1 MAFLFLTVFRDEKI
15 SLFLG
20 ITEAKNNKYI
30 CLGKMKKKIKVHIA
44 DDHQILIDGI
54 CAVLSSEENIEVVG
68 YSLNGKDV
76 LDWFSVH
83 TADVLILDINMPII
97 DGIAVLKNFSKTS
110 IKHKIIVLS
119 SYDDI
124 KLIKEVLKI
133 GANGFLAKKCAGENI
148 VAAIN
153 AVYNGQQYFEK
164 SIQDKLLLSF
174 SDSSLNKETPLSP
187 DGAFFS
193 LLTDREIEILKLI
206 AKQYTTSEISNE
218 LHISINTVETHRK
231 NIISKLNVK
240 NVVGLALYAFK
251 NNLV

>member
-97 DGIAVLKNFSKTS
+97 DGITVLKNFSKTS
-110 IKHKIIVLS
+110 IKDKIIVL
-119 SYDDI
+119 
-124 KLIKEVLKI
+124 
-133 GANGFLAKKCAGENI
+133 
-148 VAAIN
+148 
-153 AVYNGQQYFEK
+153 
-164 SIQDKLLLSF
+164 
-174 SDSSLNKETPLSP
+174 
-187 DGAFFS
+187 
-193 LLTDREIEILKLI
+193 
-206 AKQYTTSEISNE
+206 
-218 LHISINTVETHRK
+218 
-231 NIISKLNVK
+231 
-240 NVVGLALYAFK
+240 
-251 NNLV
+251 